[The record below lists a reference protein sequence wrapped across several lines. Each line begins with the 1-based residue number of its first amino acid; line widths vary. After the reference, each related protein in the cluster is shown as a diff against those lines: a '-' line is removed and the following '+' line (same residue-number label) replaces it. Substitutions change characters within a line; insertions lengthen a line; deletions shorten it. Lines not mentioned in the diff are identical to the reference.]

1 MSNVAMTVGDYAL
14 IIEAEKAHYTEWN
27 KVDQMIDKAISDE
40 AKERLRSIRNYLYHR
55 EEFACG
61 NL

>member
-14 IIEAEKAHYTEWN
+14 IMEAEKMHYTDWDL
-27 KVDQMIDKAISDE
+27 VDKMIDKAESDE
-40 AKERLRSIRNYLYHR
+40 AKEKLRGIRNYLYHR